1 MLAIV
6 PKPLKI
12 YAMDTLCWNTKYLG
26 LTLCGN
32 TRSRSHINPNRA
44 VWLWELASPP
54 LWRETFPWFWCLKRY
69 FFHFHS
75 CPRPGLLR
83 TGCQCLK
90 REKSL
95 GEQEPLGW
103 GWGLSGPCGGCPRGA
118 GRCRGAASRSC
129 SLPKEPLPQKVPV
142 CSDGDRSYSC
152 TMIYHILWI
161 RSSTRKIVVDNS
173 IKKEK

>member
-1 MLAIV
+1 MLKHKV
-6 PKPLKI
+6 PGPNTLWQHTVTIPYKPKQSSAAL
-12 YAMDTLCWNTKYLG
+12 
-26 LTLCGN
+26 
-32 TRSRSHINPNRA
+32 RA
-44 VWLWELASPP
+44 SLASS
-54 LWRETFPWFWCLKRY
+54 LEGNISLVLMLEKI

-152 TMIYHILWI
+152 TMIYHIL
-161 RSSTRKIVVDNS
+161 
-173 IKKEK
+173 